1 MNHTLPQ
8 ITLRP
13 MEPEDLDML
22 YSIENDSELWATGLT
37 TVPYS
42 RYLLHDYIARSTGD
56 IYTDKQV
63 RLMIADECRQVVG
76 MVDLTNFDPKHMR
89 AEIGIVVIGD
99 RRRQGYALSAI
110 DQLLRYARQTLHLH
124 QVYAVVDSSN
134 EAAVELFRKLKFE
147 SSSTLCEWL
156 YDGST
161 YRDALLF
168 QCML

>member
-8 ITLRP
+8 TTLRP
-13 MEPEDLDML
+13 MEPEDLDVL
-22 YSIENDSELWATGLT
+22 YQIENDSELWAKGLT

-63 RLMIADECRQVVG
+63 RLMIVDECGQVVG

-89 AEIGIVVIGD
+89 AEIGIVVVDD
-99 RRRQGYALSAI
+99 RRQQGFAQSAI
-110 DQLLRYARQTLHLH
+110 GQLFHYARQTLHLH

-134 EAAVELFRKLKFE
+134 DAAVGLFHKLRFE
-147 SSSTLCEWL
+147 SRSTLREWL
-156 YDGST
+156 YDGSS